1 MGELMLYVKWVCL
14 LPLSFVMAV
23 VGRVLAPVLPFFV
36 RADGYLPRWLW
47 WFQTP
52 DNPCDGDKGH
62 WERWPDTSAWGTY
75 KRRVAW
81 FLRNVAYGFDIGV
94 LGQKTIPGDCLDMQG
109 QDGVSD
115 QPRGKSGF
123 WVKRVY
129 RGEKLACWHLYVIR
143 QWSLLPSKCLRIS
156 MGWKLFSFDGLK
168 EETHQL
174 TCYCNPLKTF
184 KQ

>member
-1 MGELMLYVKWVCL
+1 MLYLKWVCL
-14 LPLSFVMAV
+14 IPVSLVMAI

-94 LGQKTIPGDCLDMQG
+94 LGQTRLSRRKAGL
-109 QDGVSD
+109 
-115 QPRGKSGF
+115 
-123 WVKRVY
+123 
-129 RGEKLACWHLYVIR
+129 LAPLCHPAVELTAVEVPAHFNGMEA
-143 QWSLLPSKCLRIS
+143 L
-156 MGWKLFSFDGLK
+156 
-168 EETHQL
+168 QL
-174 TCYCNPLKTF
+174 
-184 KQ
+184 

>member
-1 MGELMLYVKWVCL
+1 MLYLKWLCL
-14 LPLSFVMAV
+14 IPVSLVMAI

-36 RADGYLPRWLW
+36 QADGYLPRWLW

-81 FLRNVAYGFDIGV
+81 FLRNVAYGFDIDV

-129 RGEKLACWHLYVIR
+129 RGEKLVCWHAYLIR
-143 QWSLLPSKCLRIS
+143 QWSFWPEKCFRLS
-156 MGWKLFSFDGLK
+156 MGWKLFSFDGSK
-168 EETHQL
+168 EEVHQL
-174 TCYCNPLKTF
+174 TNYCNPF
-184 KQ
+184 KSFVQK

>member
-1 MGELMLYVKWVCL
+1 MLYIKWL
-14 LPLSFVMAV
+14 LLTPVSLVMAV

-36 RADGYLPRWLW
+36 QDDGYLPRWLW

-94 LGQKTIPGDCLDMQG
+94 LGQKTIPGDCLDMDG
-109 QDGVSD
+109 QEGVSD
-115 QPRGKSGF
+115 QPYGKSATGLNASIAAKSWF
-123 WVKRVY
+123 VGTPISSGSGASGRKSAFASRWGGSFLALTARKR
-129 RGEKLACWHLYVIR
+129 KF
-143 QWSLLPSKCLRIS
+143 IS
-156 MGWKLFSFDGLK
+156 
-168 EETHQL
+168 
-174 TCYCNPLKTF
+174 
-184 KQ
+184 